1 MAYIQCDF
9 FSKVLKVSSQINV
22 ILPDDIE
29 DFTDEEG
36 KIPVIYL
43 LHGLSDNHTGWQ
55 RYTSVE
61 RYVQKW
67 GFALVIPDVQRS
79 FYTDMED
86 GYNYWTYVSEELPEI
101 AKNYFPISDKR
112 ENTFTAGLSMGGYGA
127 VKLALIHPER
137 YAAAASLSGAVDL
150 ARRIMDFSDEEE
162 KMAEF
167 RRVFGNL
174 EKMKGSSNDLFY
186 LLDKVVEDKE
196 KIPEL
201 YLCCGTEDFL
211 YQDNLTFKNLCE
223 KKGVD
228 LTFEEEKAGH
238 EWEYWD
244 KKIQDVFRWL
254 YRVHSSSLSS
264 SST

>member
-9 FSKVLKVSSQINV
+9 FSEVLKVSTQINV

-29 DFTDEEG
+29 DFKDKNG

-67 GFALVIPDVQRS
+67 GYALVMPDVQRS
-79 FYTDMED
+79 FYTDMKN
-86 GYNYWTYVSEELPEI
+86 GYNYWTYVSEELPKI
-101 AKNYFPISDKR
+101 AENYFPISDKK
-112 ENTFTAGLSMGGYGA
+112 EDNYVAGLSMGGYGA
-127 VKLALIHPER
+127 VKLALRLPDKF
-137 YAAAASLSGAVDL
+137 AAAASLSGAVDL
-150 ARRIMDFSDEEE
+150 ARRIMDFSDDE
-162 KMAEF
+162 KRMAEF
-167 RRVFGNL
+167 RRIFGVL
-174 EKMKGSSNDLFY
+174 EKLKGSSNDLLY
-186 LLDKVVEDKE
+186 LLSEVQDVEKL
-196 KIPEL
+196 PRL

-211 YQDNLTFKNLCE
+211 YQDNLTFKKICE
-223 KKGVD
+223 EKGVD

-244 KKIQDVFRWL
+244 KKIQDVFRWF
-254 YRVHSSSLSS
+254 YQFRSSSLSS